1 MFVSGLTHC
10 LIYSALWHCR
20 AAAQIAALEA
30 KLAQMKKSAPPED
43 DDQVGRSSKHSSRP
57 ETSRTASPAL
67 VEGSVEA
74 EDRERLKESSKVAA
88 AASLA
93 DLPPKPTGL

>member
-1 MFVSGLTHC
+1 MLVPGLNHCLTH
-10 LIYSALWHCR
+10 SALWHCS

-30 KLAQMKKSAPPED
+30 KLAQMKKSAPAED
-43 DDQVGRSSKHSSRP
+43 DDQGGGSSKHSSRP
-57 ETSRTASPAL
+57 ESSRTASPAL

-74 EDRERLKESSKVAA
+74 EDRERLKESLKVAA

-93 DLPPKPTGL
+93 GLPPKPTVL